1 MSTTLTN
8 ILHSAPSE
16 YKLTTAL
23 RSLTN
28 ALEDTVA
35 ELKKDTAYV
44 FCIDH
49 QKILTLAA
57 KAESHIH
64 AIQGVTAAFATIED
78 LKALL
83 PEPPTEEEK
92 AQVAAAQEAEDL
104 PY

>member
-8 ILHSAPSE
+8 ILHDAPSE

-35 ELKKDTAYV
+35 KLKKETAYV
-44 FCIDH
+44 FTLDCKSIRT
-49 QKILTLAA
+49 LTAE
-57 KAESHIH
+57 AESHIH
-64 AIQGVTAAFATIED
+64 GIQGVTAAFATLED

-83 PEPPTEEEK
+83 PKHPTEEEK
-92 AQVAAAQEAEDL
+92 AQIDAAQEAEDL

>member
-8 ILHSAPSE
+8 ILHAAPSE

-35 ELKKDTAYV
+35 QLKKDTAYIYY
-44 FCIDH
+44 IDH
-49 QKILTLAA
+49 QNILALAA

-64 AIQGVTAAFATIED
+64 GIQGVTAAFATIED
-78 LKALL
+78 LKGLL
-83 PEPPTEEEK
+83 PKPPTEEEK
-92 AQVAAAQEAEDL
+92 AQVAAAQEAADL